1 MPALCRT
8 AAPDPEAA
16 LHDDSSERPKMGSQ
30 LPFPIC
36 PLCDA
41 HVLKAVGDGLTPR
54 RQARPLSSALKV
66 KGTELLSATTQLAM
80 DVGGPLAM
88 QDWAQE
94 LAARSNEPESG
105 PE

>member
-1 MPALCRT
+1 
-8 AAPDPEAA
+8 
-16 LHDDSSERPKMGSQ
+16 MGSQ
-30 LPFPIC
+30 LPFLIC